1 MGDTKTKPRPN
12 VSVLD
17 AESVSG
23 AKTWELPAFDFSESS
38 SRANAAQAKPSAGK
52 PHTAEELDQLQKQAY
67 EEGFAEG
74 LADGRKQAQKDN
86 EAVLS
91 QLRGMLDNL
100 TTPLAELD
108 AEVVRQVAGLST
120 MIAEHL
126 VRREINWDPD
136 AILDLAREA
145 VSAVPPPARNVVL
158 RLHPEDADS
167 LQRVLP
173 PEEGRH
179 WQVMADAGLEKGDL
193 QVQADSVRVDARVAT
208 RVAALAKEFKAQ

>member
-1 MGDTKTKPRPN
+1 MVDAKTKPRPS

-17 AESVSG
+17 AETVSG
-23 AKTWELPAFDFSESS
+23 AKTWDLPAFDFSESS
-38 SRANAAQAKPSAGK
+38 SRASAAQAKPVAGK

-74 LADGRKQAQKDN
+74 LADGQAQAKKDN
-86 EAVLS
+86 EAVLG
-91 QLRGMLDNL
+91 QLRGILENL
-100 TTPLAELD
+100 STPLAELD
-108 AEVVRQVAGLST
+108 TEVVRQVAGLAT

-136 AILDLAREA
+136 AIRDLAREA
-145 VSAVPPPARNVVL
+145 VAAVPPPARNVVL
-158 RLHPEDADS
+158 RLHPEDAES

-173 PEEGRH
+173 PEEGRN
-179 WQVMADAGLEKGDL
+179 WQILSDAGLEKGDL
-193 QVQADSVRVDARVAT
+193 QVQADAVRVDARVAT